1 MLWHFLKAAFDDW
14 VGVEIVAEA
23 PLLTA
28 MWQIGEDSTN
38 PQENHIVKPPFELFG
53 KGASGGFLIIDNKR
67 ILVGRPLK
75 TSPLV
80 PF

>member
-1 MLWHFLKAAFDDW
+1 M
-14 VGVEIVAEA
+14 GVEIVAEA
-23 PLLTA
+23 PLPTA
-28 MWQIGEDSTN
+28 MWQKGEDSTN
-38 PQENHIVKPPFELFG
+38 PKDNHIVKPPFELFG

-80 PF
+80 PS